1 MITIA
6 VINDIFLIIV
16 VVTAFFYLRKQL
28 FRGNFAHNIIK
39 LMFNVVLTL
48 LVFDAVIHLVSDY
61 PSLSLIYNIFTV
73 MSAILIPSIGY
84 MWLIYIRSLTNM
96 KVSILP
102 LTIITSSLLVL
113 NIILSI
119 FSVLPGYALYY
130 DFSSTIVKTGPS
142 FYIFGIISILPF
154 ILATVILVLKWSSL
168 KKKRRPFVFLGV
180 SLFPIL
186 GFIGQSL
193 NVDFTVTLASVV
205 VTFIIIVLDIQHQFV
220 VTDYLTGLYN
230 RRRLSQKLSE
240 KILKMKEGKMFGGY
254 MIDINNFK
262 YINDEY
268 GHTYGDRIIQDV
280 ATILLT
286 IANPND
292 IVSRFGGDEF
302 VIIRDLKSKEEL
314 REFKHKIIDAV
325 NEHNRISDN
334 EIAIQLGI
342 GADIYTKKADYTAER
357 FLEIIDEL
365 MYLNKKMIKDQTE
378 DEKSTLQ

>member
-1 MITIA
+1 MIPLA

-16 VVTAFFYLRKQL
+16 VVIAFFYLRKQL

-84 MWLIYIRSLTNM
+84 MWLVYIRSLTNM

-102 LTIITSSLLVL
+102 LIIITSSLFVL

-130 DFSSTIVKTGPS
+130 DFSSTIVKTGPY

-154 ILATVILVLKWSSL
+154 ILATVILVLKFSSL

-325 NEHNRISDN
+325 NEHNQISDN

-365 MYLNKKMIKDQTE
+365 MYLNKKMIKDLSE
-378 DEKSTLQ
+378 DEKSTL

>member
-1 MITIA
+1 MIPLA
-6 VINDIFLIIV
+6 VINYIFLIIV
-16 VVTAFFYLRKQL
+16 VVIAFFYLRKQL

-39 LMFNVVLTL
+39 LMFTVVLTL

-84 MWLIYIRSLTNM
+84 MWLVYIRSLTNM

-102 LTIITSSLLVL
+102 LIIITSSLFVL

-130 DFSSTIVKTGPS
+130 DFSSTIVKIGPY

-154 ILATVILVLKWSSL
+154 ILATVILVLKFSSL

-240 KILKMKEGKMFGGY
+240 KILKMKEGKTFGGY

-325 NEHNRISDN
+325 NEHNQISDN

-342 GADIYTKKADYTAER
+342 GADIYTKKADYSAER

-365 MYLNKKMIKDQTE
+365 MYLNKKMIKDLSE
-378 DEKSTLQ
+378 DEKSTL